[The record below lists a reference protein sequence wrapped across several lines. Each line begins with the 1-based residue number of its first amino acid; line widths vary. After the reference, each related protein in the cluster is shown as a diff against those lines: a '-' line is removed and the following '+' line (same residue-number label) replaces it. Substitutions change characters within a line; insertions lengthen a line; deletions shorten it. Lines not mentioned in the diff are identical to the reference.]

1 MIGVKLHDFSGE
13 IEWFKFGTSLFVD
26 NNYCAINDL
35 IQLALPEIE
44 VLAGIVNKGYIDEN
58 EQVPMLKSLLQ
69 DMQHKYEQLYIS
81 DTNGDYFNADGQKN
95 NILDRSYFHL
105 VMQGKTVVSEPI
117 INKSTKRPCIAV
129 ATPVRNEN
137 NIVGLF
143 GATITLDS
151 ISSGLRF
158 LSFKVKK
165 KINSQR
171 KKSKSTNRQIS
182 TKNNAKMKAIVFFLF
197 QGYCLFGTY
206 FLTTKT

>member
-1 MIGVKLHDFSGE
+1 MIDIKLHDFSGE
-13 IEWFKFGTSLFVD
+13 IEWFMLGASLIVD

-44 VLAGIVNKGYIDEN
+44 LLAGIVNKGYIDEN
-58 EQVPMLKSLLQ
+58 EQLPILKSLLR
-69 DMQHKYEQLYIS
+69 DTQHKYEQLYIS
-81 DTNGDYFNADGQKN
+81 DTSGNYFNADGQKN

-117 INKSTKRPCIAV
+117 INKSTQKSCIAV
-129 ATPVRNEN
+129 ATPVRNKS

-158 LSFKVKK
+158 LSFRGKRKRD
-165 KINSQR
+165 SQR
-171 KKSKSTNRQIS
+171 KKSKSIHRQVS
-182 TKNNAKMKAIVFFLF
+182 AKNNAKMEAL
-197 QGYCLFGTY
+197 G
-206 FLTTKT
+206 